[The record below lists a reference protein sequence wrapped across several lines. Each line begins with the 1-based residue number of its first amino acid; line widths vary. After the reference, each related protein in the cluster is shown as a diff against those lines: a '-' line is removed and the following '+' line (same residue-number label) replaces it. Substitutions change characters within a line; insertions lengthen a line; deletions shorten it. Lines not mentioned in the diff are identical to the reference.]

1 MKIKG
6 LRWMATFLAAC
17 MLMGAVPA
25 TAFAAKETTEA
36 AETIPQVYRMD
47 DDNDTVRLVI
57 GKTPTL
63 YIGKNGTVSVTLMNM
78 EDKDWVETEI
88 WIASEDDFRN
98 HYSDE
103 ITKTEDRDSEESS
116 IVQSMKT
123 IYPFEVTDSLN
134 RHYKVGHVN
143 KKAKKTVN
151 LNVNVKKGLEEG
163 YYPILIYISKR
174 AQGEDGMSSEY
185 AKTMMAWIETKKTTG
200 TSETN
205 EDNSEPVA
213 FALGE
218 NQSTPSANYS
228 EVMNF
233 DVNVRNTGY
242 KTAYDV
248 RVDMELSE
256 DIAKFPFEINDGNYD
271 RQMGNMNPD
280 QTVAIP
286 FSMAVREK
294 AKSGYYPIK
303 FKIRYR
309 ENENGNFAA
318 PVEDTFYVRVYG
330 KDEGDSLDSE
340 AGENERTKARIIV
353 DSFETDPAEIYAGQ
367 DFTLKVRM
375 KNASNSIAASNILFT
390 FESEAVSDSPVFT
403 TVNGSNSV
411 VVNSLAPGASDTLT
425 IKFSSSPT
433 AEQRSYTITINE
445 QYDSPEFKNAKE
457 AVKIAVGLKQEA
469 RLNTGTI
476 EVMPDAISVGEESN
490 VMFSINNTGKV
501 MLYNVNAVFEADSIQ
516 KNEAYVGN
524 IEPGKSGNVDT
535 MINGIAPTADDGKIK
550 LSITYEDENGKVST
564 VEKEIQLMVNEDQS
578 MDESNVDDTWSSDD
592 IQPEPS
598 TTDKLKHLAI
608 PVGIVGV
615 VLAAVILVVIRR
627 KKKKAGM
634 DDEIL

>member
-78 EDKDWVETEI
+78 EDKDWIETEI

-185 AKTMMAWIETKKTTG
+185 AKTIMAWIETKKTTG

-218 NQSTPSANYS
+218 NQPTPSANYS

-280 QTVAIP
+280 QTVAVP

-330 KDEGDSLDSE
+330 KDEDDSLDSE

-367 DFTLKVRM
+367 DFTLKVKM
-375 KNASNSIAASNILFT
+375 KNASSDITASNILFT
-390 FESEAVSDSPVFT
+390 FEPEAVENSPVFT
-403 TVNGSNSV
+403 TANGSNSV
-411 VVNSLAPGASDTLT
+411 VVNSLAPGASEVLT
-425 IKFSSSPT
+425 MKFTSSPS
-433 AEQRSYTITINE
+433 AEQRAYNITITE

-457 AVKIAVGLKQEA
+457 TVKIAVALKQEA

-476 EVMPDAISVGEESN
+476 EVMPDSIEVGTETN
-490 VMFSINNTGKV
+490 IMFPINNTGKV
-501 MLYNVNAVFEADSIQ
+501 TLYNVTAIFEADSIQ
-516 KNEAYVGN
+516 RAESYVGN
-524 IEPGKSGNVDT
+524 IKPGESGNVDV
-535 MINGIAPTADDGKIK
+535 MVAGAAPTMDEGKIR
-550 LSITYEDENGKVST
+550 LTITYEDENGVVT
-564 VEKEIQLMVNEDQS
+564 PVEKEVQLFVTEPVIMDDPS
-578 MDESNVDDTWSSDD
+578 MDVGNMD
-592 IQPEPS
+592 IPEPEP
-598 TTDKLKHLAI
+598 TKMELLKKYAVPLGAA
-608 PVGIVGV
+608 
-615 VLAAVILVVIRR
+615 AAVLLILVVVLIKR

>member
-1 MKIKG
+1 
-6 LRWMATFLAAC
+6 MATFLAAC

-200 TSETN
+200 TSETD
-205 EDNSEPVA
+205 EDSSEPVA

-280 QTVAIP
+280 QTVAVP

-330 KDEGDSLDSE
+330 KDEDDSLDSE

-535 MINGIAPTADDGKIK
+535 MINGIAPTMDDGKVK

>member
-1 MKIKG
+1 
-6 LRWMATFLAAC
+6 MATFLAAC

-78 EDKDWVETEI
+78 EDKDWIETEI

-151 LNVNVKKGLEEG
+151 LNVNVKKGLKEG

-185 AKTMMAWIETKKTTG
+185 AKTIMAWIETKKTTG

-218 NQSTPSANYS
+218 NQPTPSANYS

-280 QTVAIP
+280 QTVAVP

-318 PVEDTFYVRVYG
+318 PIEDTFYVRVYG
-330 KDEGDSLDSE
+330 KDEDDSLDSE

-390 FESEAVSDSPVFT
+390 FESETVSDSPVFT

-535 MINGIAPTADDGKIK
+535 MINGIAPTMDDGKVK

>member
-1 MKIKG
+1 
-6 LRWMATFLAAC
+6 MATFLAAC

-185 AKTMMAWIETKKTTG
+185 AKTIMAWIETKKTTG

-256 DIAKFPFEINDGNYD
+256 DITKFPFEINDGNYD

-375 KNASNSIAASNILFT
+375 KNASNSIVASNILFT

-535 MINGIAPTADDGKIK
+535 MINGIAPTMDDGKVK

>member
-1 MKIKG
+1 
-6 LRWMATFLAAC
+6 MATFLAAC

-185 AKTMMAWIETKKTTG
+185 AKTIMAWIETKKTTG

-256 DIAKFPFEINDGNYD
+256 DITKFPFEINDGNYD

-280 QTVAIP
+280 QTVAVP

-330 KDEGDSLDSE
+330 KDEDDSLDSE

-390 FESEAVSDSPVFT
+390 FESETVSDSPVFT

-535 MINGIAPTADDGKIK
+535 MINGIAPTMDDGKVK

>member
-1 MKIKG
+1 
-6 LRWMATFLAAC
+6 MATFLAAC

-185 AKTMMAWIETKKTTG
+185 AKTIMAWIETKKTTG
-200 TSETN
+200 TSETD
-205 EDNSEPVA
+205 EDSSEPVA

-256 DIAKFPFEINDGNYD
+256 DITKFPFEINDGNYD

-280 QTVAIP
+280 QTVAVP

-318 PVEDTFYVRVYG
+318 PIEDTFYVRVYG
-330 KDEGDSLDSE
+330 KDEDDSLDSE

-375 KNASNSIAASNILFT
+375 KNASNSIVASNILFT
-390 FESEAVSDSPVFT
+390 FESETVSDSPVFT

-516 KNEAYVGN
+516 KNECYVGN

-535 MINGIAPTADDGKIK
+535 MINGIAPTTDDGKVK

-592 IQPEPS
+592 VQPEPS

>member
-78 EDKDWVETEI
+78 EDKDWIETEI

-185 AKTMMAWIETKKTTG
+185 AKTIMAWIETKKTTG
-200 TSETN
+200 TSETD
-205 EDNSEPVA
+205 EDSSEPVA

-218 NQSTPSANYS
+218 NQPTPSANYS

-256 DIAKFPFEINDGNYD
+256 DITKFPFEINDGNYD

-280 QTVAIP
+280 QTVAVP

-318 PVEDTFYVRVYG
+318 PIEDTFYVRVYG
-330 KDEGDSLDSE
+330 KDEDDSLDSE

-390 FESEAVSDSPVFT
+390 FESETVSDSPVFT

-535 MINGIAPTADDGKIK
+535 MINGIAPTADDGKVK

>member
-1 MKIKG
+1 
-6 LRWMATFLAAC
+6 MATFLAAC

-78 EDKDWVETEI
+78 EDKDWIETEI

-185 AKTMMAWIETKKTTG
+185 AKTIMAWIETKKTTG

-218 NQSTPSANYS
+218 NQPTPSANYS

-256 DIAKFPFEINDGNYD
+256 DITKFPFEINDGNYD

-280 QTVAIP
+280 QTVAVP

-318 PVEDTFYVRVYG
+318 PIEDTFYVRVYG
-330 KDEGDSLDSE
+330 KDEDDSLDSE

-390 FESEAVSDSPVFT
+390 FESETVSDSPVFT

-535 MINGIAPTADDGKIK
+535 MINGIAPTMDDGKVK

-578 MDESNVDDTWSSDD
+578 MDESNVDDTWNSDD
-592 IQPEPS
+592 VQPEPS

>member
-36 AETIPQVYRMD
+36 VETIPQVYRMD

-185 AKTMMAWIETKKTTG
+185 AKTIMAWIETKKTTG
-200 TSETN
+200 TSETD
-205 EDNSEPVA
+205 EDSSEPVA

-256 DIAKFPFEINDGNYD
+256 DITKFPFEINDGNYD

-330 KDEGDSLDSE
+330 KDEADSLDSE

-375 KNASNSIAASNILFT
+375 KNASNSIVASNILFT
-390 FESEAVSDSPVFT
+390 FESETVSDSPVFT

-535 MINGIAPTADDGKIK
+535 MINGIAPTTDDGKVK

>member
-1 MKIKG
+1 
-6 LRWMATFLAAC
+6 MATFLAAC

-185 AKTMMAWIETKKTTG
+185 AKTIMAWIETKKTTG
-200 TSETN
+200 TSETD
-205 EDNSEPVA
+205 EDSSEPVA

-256 DIAKFPFEINDGNYD
+256 DITKFPFEINDGNYD

-280 QTVAIP
+280 QTVAVP

-309 ENENGNFAA
+309 ENENGNFAT

-330 KDEGDSLDSE
+330 KDEADSLDSE

-535 MINGIAPTADDGKIK
+535 MINGIAPTTDDGKVK

-578 MDESNVDDTWSSDD
+578 MDESNVDDTWNSDD
-592 IQPEPS
+592 VQPEPS

>member
-1 MKIKG
+1 
-6 LRWMATFLAAC
+6 MATFLAAC

-78 EDKDWVETEI
+78 EDKDWIETEI

-185 AKTMMAWIETKKTTG
+185 AKTIMAWIETKKTTG

-218 NQSTPSANYS
+218 NQPTPSANYS

-280 QTVAIP
+280 QTVAVP

-318 PVEDTFYVRVYG
+318 PIEDTFYVRVYG
-330 KDEGDSLDSE
+330 KDEDDSLDSE

-390 FESEAVSDSPVFT
+390 FESETGSDSPVFM

-535 MINGIAPTADDGKIK
+535 MINGIAPTTDDGKVK

-592 IQPEPS
+592 VQPEPS

>member
-1 MKIKG
+1 
-6 LRWMATFLAAC
+6 MATFLAAC

-185 AKTMMAWIETKKTTG
+185 AKTIMAWIETKKTTG

-218 NQSTPSANYS
+218 NQPTPSANYS

-280 QTVAIP
+280 QTVAVP

-330 KDEGDSLDSE
+330 KDEDDSLDSE

-535 MINGIAPTADDGKIK
+535 MINGIAPTTDDGKVK

-578 MDESNVDDTWSSDD
+578 MDESNVDDTWNSDD
-592 IQPEPS
+592 VQPEPS

>member
-78 EDKDWVETEI
+78 EDKDWIETEI

-185 AKTMMAWIETKKTTG
+185 AKTIMAWIETKKTTG

-256 DIAKFPFEINDGNYD
+256 DITKFPFEINDGNYD

-280 QTVAIP
+280 QTVAVP

-318 PVEDTFYVRVYG
+318 PIEDTFYVRVYG
-330 KDEGDSLDSE
+330 KDEDDSLDSE

-390 FESEAVSDSPVFT
+390 FESETVSDSPVFT

-535 MINGIAPTADDGKIK
+535 MINGIAPTMDDGKVK
-550 LSITYEDENGKVST
+550 LSITYEDGNGKVST

>member
-1 MKIKG
+1 
-6 LRWMATFLAAC
+6 MATFLAAC

-78 EDKDWVETEI
+78 EDKDWIETEI

-185 AKTMMAWIETKKTTG
+185 AKTIMAWIETKKTTG

-218 NQSTPSANYS
+218 NQPTPSANYS

-280 QTVAIP
+280 QTVAVP

-375 KNASNSIAASNILFT
+375 KNASNSIVASNILFT

-516 KNEAYVGN
+516 KNECYVGN

-535 MINGIAPTADDGKIK
+535 MINGIAPTTDDGKVK

-578 MDESNVDDTWSSDD
+578 MDESNIDDTWNSDD
-592 IQPEPS
+592 VQPEPS

>member
-1 MKIKG
+1 
-6 LRWMATFLAAC
+6 MATFLAAC

-185 AKTMMAWIETKKTTG
+185 AKTIMAWIETKKTTG

-280 QTVAIP
+280 QTVAVP

-330 KDEGDSLDSE
+330 KDEDDSLDSE

-390 FESEAVSDSPVFT
+390 FESETVSDSPVFT

-535 MINGIAPTADDGKIK
+535 MINGIAPTMDDGKVK

-592 IQPEPS
+592 VQPEPS

>member
-78 EDKDWVETEI
+78 EDKDWIETEI

-185 AKTMMAWIETKKTTG
+185 AKTIMAWIETKKTTG

-218 NQSTPSANYS
+218 NQPTPSANYS

-280 QTVAIP
+280 QTVAVP

-330 KDEGDSLDSE
+330 KDEDDSLDSE

-390 FESEAVSDSPVFT
+390 FESETVSDSPVFT

-535 MINGIAPTADDGKIK
+535 MINGIAPTMDDGKVE

>member
-1 MKIKG
+1 
-6 LRWMATFLAAC
+6 MATFLAAC

-78 EDKDWVETEI
+78 EDKDWIETEI

-185 AKTMMAWIETKKTTG
+185 AKTIMAWIETKKTTG

-218 NQSTPSANYS
+218 NQPTPSANYS

-280 QTVAIP
+280 QTVAVP

-330 KDEGDSLDSE
+330 KDEDDSLDSE

-375 KNASNSIAASNILFT
+375 KNASNSIVASNILFT
-390 FESEAVSDSPVFT
+390 FESETVSDSPVFT

-535 MINGIAPTADDGKIK
+535 MINGIAPTADDGKVK

>member
-78 EDKDWVETEI
+78 EDKDWIETEI

-185 AKTMMAWIETKKTTG
+185 AKTIMAWIETKKTTG

-205 EDNSEPVA
+205 EDSSEPVA

-256 DIAKFPFEINDGNYD
+256 DITKFPFEINDGNYD

-280 QTVAIP
+280 QTVAVP

-330 KDEGDSLDSE
+330 KDEDDSLDSE

-390 FESEAVSDSPVFT
+390 FESETVSDSPVFT

-535 MINGIAPTADDGKIK
+535 MINGIAPTTDDGKVK

-592 IQPEPS
+592 TQPEPS

>member
-1 MKIKG
+1 
-6 LRWMATFLAAC
+6 MATFLAAC

-185 AKTMMAWIETKKTTG
+185 AKTIMAWIETKKTTG
-200 TSETN
+200 TSETD
-205 EDNSEPVA
+205 EDSSEPVA

-256 DIAKFPFEINDGNYD
+256 DITKFPFEINDGNYD

-280 QTVAIP
+280 QTVAVP

-330 KDEGDSLDSE
+330 KDEADSLDSE

-375 KNASNSIAASNILFT
+375 KNASNSIVASNILFT
-390 FESEAVSDSPVFT
+390 FESETVSDSPVFT

-535 MINGIAPTADDGKIK
+535 MINGIAPTTDDGKVK

-564 VEKEIQLMVNEDQS
+564 VEKEIQLMVNDDQS
-578 MDESNVDDTWSSDD
+578 MDESNVDDTWNSDD
-592 IQPEPS
+592 VQPEPS

>member
-1 MKIKG
+1 
-6 LRWMATFLAAC
+6 MATFLAAC

-535 MINGIAPTADDGKIK
+535 MINGIAPTADDGKVK

-608 PVGIVGV
+608 LVGIVGV

>member
-1 MKIKG
+1 
-6 LRWMATFLAAC
+6 MATFLAVC

-63 YIGKNGTVSVTLMNM
+63 YIGKNGTVSLTLMNM
-78 EDKDWVETEI
+78 EDKDWIETEI

-185 AKTMMAWIETKKTTG
+185 AKTIMAWIETKKTTG
-200 TSETN
+200 TSATD
-205 EDNSEPVA
+205 EDSSEPVA

-248 RVDMELSE
+248 RVDMVLSE
-256 DIAKFPFEINDGNYD
+256 DITKFPFEINDGNYD

-280 QTVAIP
+280 QTVAVP

-318 PVEDTFYVRVYG
+318 PVEATFYVRVYG
-330 KDEGDSLDSE
+330 KDEDDSLDSE

-535 MINGIAPTADDGKIK
+535 MINGIAPTTDDGKVK

-578 MDESNVDDTWSSDD
+578 MDESNVDDTWNSDD
-592 IQPEPS
+592 VQPEPS

-615 VLAAVILVVIRR
+615 VLAVVILVVIRR

>member
-1 MKIKG
+1 
-6 LRWMATFLAAC
+6 MATFLAAC

-78 EDKDWVETEI
+78 EDKDWIETEI

-185 AKTMMAWIETKKTTG
+185 AKTIMAWIETKKTTG

-256 DIAKFPFEINDGNYD
+256 DITKFPFEINDGNYD

-280 QTVAIP
+280 QTVAVP

-535 MINGIAPTADDGKIK
+535 MINGIAPTTDDGKVK

>member
-1 MKIKG
+1 
-6 LRWMATFLAAC
+6 MATFLAAC

-78 EDKDWVETEI
+78 EDKDWIETEI

-185 AKTMMAWIETKKTTG
+185 AKTIMAWIETKKTTG
-200 TSETN
+200 TSETD
-205 EDNSEPVA
+205 EDSSEPVA

-256 DIAKFPFEINDGNYD
+256 DITKFPFEINDGNYD

-375 KNASNSIAASNILFT
+375 KNASNSIVASNILFT
-390 FESEAVSDSPVFT
+390 FESETVSDSPVFT

-535 MINGIAPTADDGKIK
+535 MINGIAPTMDDGKVK

>member
-1 MKIKG
+1 
-6 LRWMATFLAAC
+6 MATFLAAC

-78 EDKDWVETEI
+78 EDKDWIETEI

-185 AKTMMAWIETKKTTG
+185 AKTIMAWIETKKTTG

-218 NQSTPSANYS
+218 NQPTPSANYS

-280 QTVAIP
+280 QTVAVP

-318 PVEDTFYVRVYG
+318 PIEDTFYVRVYG
-330 KDEGDSLDSE
+330 KDEDDSLDSE

-535 MINGIAPTADDGKIK
+535 MINGIAPTTDDGKVK

>member
-1 MKIKG
+1 
-6 LRWMATFLAAC
+6 MATFLAAC

-78 EDKDWVETEI
+78 EDKDWIETEI

-185 AKTMMAWIETKKTTG
+185 AKTIMAWIETKKTTG

-218 NQSTPSANYS
+218 NQPTPSANYS

-280 QTVAIP
+280 QTVAVP

-330 KDEGDSLDSE
+330 KDEDDSLDSE

-375 KNASNSIAASNILFT
+375 KNASNSIVASNILFT
-390 FESEAVSDSPVFT
+390 FESETVSDSPVFT

-535 MINGIAPTADDGKIK
+535 MINGIAPTMDDGKVK

-578 MDESNVDDTWSSDD
+578 MDESNIDDTWNSDD
-592 IQPEPS
+592 VQPEPS

>member
-1 MKIKG
+1 
-6 LRWMATFLAAC
+6 MATFLAAC

-78 EDKDWVETEI
+78 EDKDWIETEI

-185 AKTMMAWIETKKTTG
+185 AKTIMAWIETKKTTG
-200 TSETN
+200 TSETD
-205 EDNSEPVA
+205 EDSSEPVA

-256 DIAKFPFEINDGNYD
+256 DITKFPFEINDGNYD

-280 QTVAIP
+280 QTVAVP

-318 PVEDTFYVRVYG
+318 PIEDTFYVRVYG
-330 KDEGDSLDSE
+330 KDEDDSLDSE

-375 KNASNSIAASNILFT
+375 KNASNSIVASNILFT
-390 FESEAVSDSPVFT
+390 FESETVSDSPVFT

-516 KNEAYVGN
+516 KNECYVGN

-535 MINGIAPTADDGKIK
+535 MINGIAPTADDGKVK

-578 MDESNVDDTWSSDD
+578 MDESNVDDTWNSDD
-592 IQPEPS
+592 VQPEPS

-608 PVGIVGV
+608 PVGIVGG

>member
-1 MKIKG
+1 
-6 LRWMATFLAAC
+6 MATFLAAC

-78 EDKDWVETEI
+78 EDKDWIETEI

-185 AKTMMAWIETKKTTG
+185 AKTIMAWIETKKTTG

-218 NQSTPSANYS
+218 NQPTPSANYS

-280 QTVAIP
+280 QTVAVP

-318 PVEDTFYVRVYG
+318 PIEDTFYVRVYG
-330 KDEGDSLDSE
+330 KDEDDSLDSE

-375 KNASNSIAASNILFT
+375 KNASNSIVASNILFT
-390 FESEAVSDSPVFT
+390 FESETVSDSPVFT

-476 EVMPDAISVGEESN
+476 EVMLDAISVGEESN

-535 MINGIAPTADDGKIK
+535 MINGIAPTTDDGKVK

-592 IQPEPS
+592 VQPEPS

>member
-185 AKTMMAWIETKKTTG
+185 AKTIMAWIETKKTTG
-200 TSETN
+200 TSETD
-205 EDNSEPVA
+205 EDSSEPVA

-256 DIAKFPFEINDGNYD
+256 DITKFPFEINDGNYD

-280 QTVAIP
+280 QTVAVP

-330 KDEGDSLDSE
+330 KDEDDSLDSE

-535 MINGIAPTADDGKIK
+535 MINGIAPTMDDGKVK

-592 IQPEPS
+592 VQPEPS

>member
-1 MKIKG
+1 
-6 LRWMATFLAAC
+6 MATFLAVC

-78 EDKDWVETEI
+78 EDKDWIETEI

-185 AKTMMAWIETKKTTG
+185 AKTIMAWIETKKTTG
-200 TSETN
+200 TSETD
-205 EDNSEPVA
+205 EDSSEPVA

-248 RVDMELSE
+248 RVDMVLSE
-256 DIAKFPFEINDGNYD
+256 DITKFPFEINDGNYD

-280 QTVAIP
+280 QTVAVP

-318 PVEDTFYVRVYG
+318 PVEATFYVRVYG
-330 KDEGDSLDSE
+330 KDEDDSLDSE

-535 MINGIAPTADDGKIK
+535 MINGIAPTTDDGKVK

-564 VEKEIQLMVNEDQS
+564 VEKEIQLMVNEDQN
-578 MDESNVDDTWSSDD
+578 MDESNVDDTSNSDD
-592 IQPEPS
+592 VQLEPS